1 MSYASAVAIVE
12 RLRGAGHVAVLAGG
26 CVRDRLLGLE
36 PKDYDVATSAE
47 PAAVLEM
54 FRGARAVGEAFG
66 VVLVPHRHRQIEVA
80 TFREEWGYSDGRRPD
95 GVRFTDA
102 AHDAQRRDFTINA
115 LFADPAG
122 ELESL
127 KAGKLEISDGVLTRE
142 VAGFGVVIDFV
153 GGLADLDARVLR
165 AVGDASRRFEE
176 DYLRMLRAVRFSARL
191 GFELEAT
198 TGRAVRASA
207 RYLGQISR
215 ERIGAELGMML
226 GHPTRAAAAELL
238 AELKL
243 DGPVLNED
251 AREVAV
257 DRLAALG
264 PGAGAT
270 VGLAAWLLDR
280 HLPGAGLVDAGAW
293 DFRPVLRRVRRA
305 VCLSNADDQAVAGAL
320 AGLGPIAGWA
330 GLRLCEKKRALGRPH
345 ARLALELAATL
356 GDVSAVAGEA
366 ERLWAQGVSPEP
378 WVTGE
383 DLIALGRSPGPAFG
397 PLLDAVYDAQLGGE
411 AADREAALRLLA
423 ELAAADGAGR
433 AG

>member
-47 PAAVLEM
+47 PATVLEL
-54 FRGARAVGEAFG
+54 FRGARAVGESFG
-66 VVLVPHRHRQIEVA
+66 VVLVPHRHRQVEVA

-115 LFADPAG
+115 LFADPSG
-122 ELESL
+122 GLERLS
-127 KAGKLEISDGVLTRE
+127 AAKLEMAEGGVTRD
-142 VAGFGVVIDFV
+142 VAGFGLVVDFV
-153 GGLADLDARVLR
+153 GGLEDLDARVLR

-176 DYLRMLRAVRFSARL
+176 DYLRMLRAVRFAARL

-226 GHPTRAAAAELL
+226 AHPTRAAAARLL

-257 DRLAALG
+257 DRLAALE
-264 PGAGAT
+264 PAATAT

-280 HLPGAGLVDAGAW
+280 HLPGAGLAEAGAW
-293 DFRPVLRRVRRA
+293 DARPVLRRVRRA
-305 VCLSNADDQAVAGAL
+305 VCLSNADEQEVAGAMEGL
-320 AGLGPIAGWA
+320 AAIAGWA
-330 GLRLCEKKRALGRPH
+330 GLRLCEKKRALARPH
-345 ARLALELAATL
+345 ARLALTLAATL
-356 GDVSAVAGEA
+356 GDVSAVAAEA
-366 ERLWAQGVSPEP
+366 ERLWAEGVSPEP

-397 PLLDAVYDAQLGGE
+397 PLLEAVYDAQLGGD
-411 AADREAALRLLA
+411 ATDREAALRLLG
-423 ELAAADGAGR
+423 ELAAGDGAEP